1 MSFVFPILLGGLV
14 LVGVPVLL
22 HLIMRQK
29 PKVLRFPA
37 FRFLVQRSKKNL
49 RKLRLRHL
57 LLLALRMLILAV
69 ICFALAAPRLVE
81 SGLNLSTDRPVAA
94 IFLFDTSPS
103 MEYQSSDKASRLDEA
118 RKRGLE
124 MLAELPEGS
133 RVAILDSAEPVASRG
148 EWLESAAR
156 ARTRIG
162 ELKPRPDSAAVTTRL
177 ADAFRMFADLAGRR
191 DDEAVKDLPR
201 LLCVFSDRTRAC
213 WETGRTPALYDS
225 ADQVPPTLPGLQR
238 AGDGIPNLI
247 EELREVRKL
256 LPPRPGEDYPEQALI
271 DALGKLRDAI
281 PSTADD
287 LGNDSL
293 AKSMTLARRPARVLL
308 GLLKK
313 REDKKDDPAAAYRKQ
328 LTRSLEGLLGNLR
341 GYHGLF
347 IDVGVEKPADLAIT
361 DIDFPRNPDGQPRTF
376 FGGDEKILV
385 QARIQATGQDYNS
398 TLSCRVGKK
407 SYQQP
412 VIIKAGERQAVPFEI
427 DAGELKLPPGPHQ
440 LELELKPADLL
451 AFNNV
456 RYATFAVREPR
467 RVLILADDREQ
478 AKYFSQALSALR
490 FTNVVNTGA
499 IKEADLERYQA
510 VYLFEKAKPDAALWK
525 TLADFVA
532 HGGGLG
538 IVPGGKETQAA
549 SYNDEA
555 AAAVMPARLAKII
568 DHGDIRKNRG
578 SIWNLEDETIFQ
590 HPMLKWFRKWKDEGW
605 DVVRSPR
612 YAHAYWETTPLADRG
627 AVLVKYG
634 DDKARPALLE
644 RIAPPDK
651 KRVGKVLLFTTTLS
665 PRTPPWNDYLDS
677 TSSFYVVIAGL
688 ATQYLVGDTDE
699 ASFNFL
705 SGQGSPVV
713 ALPLSPR
720 FPGYT
725 LHGPDIMEPIAVADG
740 QNQVA
745 VKQAAV
751 PGNYA
756 LEGADGDG
764 SGKTVARFSVNIAGG
779 ESDLERVPTAE
790 IDPLLGADSV
800 VPVQRAV
807 NIRAALQGHF
817 SQPIELFPFL
827 MILLLIFLALENLLG
842 NKFYRK
848 EEPAPET
855 SPR

>member
-1 MSFVFPILLGGLV
+1 MSFVFPVLLGGLV

-69 ICFALAAPRLVE
+69 ICLALAAPRLVE

-103 MEYQSSDKASRLDEA
+103 MDYQSSDKASRLDEA
-118 RKRGLE
+118 KKRGLE
-124 MLAELPEGS
+124 MLRELPEGS
-133 RVAILDSAEPVASRG
+133 RIAILDSAEAVASRG

-162 ELKPRPDSAAVTTRL
+162 ELKPRADSAAVTTRL

-191 DDEAVKDLPR
+191 NDETVKDLPR

-213 WETGRTPALYDS
+213 WEASRLPALHDA
-225 ADQVPPTLPGLQR
+225 ADQVPPTLPGVQR
-238 AGDGIPNLI
+238 ASDGIPNLI
-247 EELREVRKL
+247 EELKELRKL

-271 DALGKLRDAI
+271 DSLGKLRDAI
-281 PSTADD
+281 PSTADG
-287 LGNDSL
+287 LGNDAL
-293 AKSMTLARRPARVLL
+293 AKTMTQSRRPARVLL
-308 GLLKK
+308 SLLSK
-313 REDKKDDPAAAYRKQ
+313 RADKDDAAAYRKQ
-328 LTRSLEGLLGNLR
+328 LTKSLERFLGNLR

-376 FGGDEKILV
+376 FGGDEKILI
-385 QARIQATGQDYNS
+385 QARVQATGQDYNS
-398 TLSCRVGKK
+398 TLTCRVGKK
-407 SYQQP
+407 TYQQP
-412 VIIKAGERQAVPFEI
+412 VIVKSGERQAIAFEI
-427 DAGELKLPPGPHQ
+427 DAGELKLAPGPHQ
-440 LELELKPADLL
+440 LEMELKPADLL
-451 AFNNV
+451 GFNNV
-456 RYATFAVREPR
+456 RYATFAVRKPR
-467 RVLILADDREQ
+467 RVLILADERDQ
-478 AKYFSQALSALR
+478 AKQFSQALSALR
-490 FTNVVNTGA
+490 FTNIINTGA
-499 IKEADLERYQA
+499 IKETDLDAYQA

-532 HGGGLG
+532 RGGGLG

-549 SYNDEA
+549 FYNDA
-555 AAAVMPARLAKII
+555 AASAVMPAKLSKII

-578 SIWNLEDETIFQ
+578 SIWNLEEDAIFQ

-612 YAHAYWETTPLADRG
+612 FANVYWETTPFPDRG

-634 DDKARPALLE
+634 DDKSRPALLE
-644 RIAPPDK
+644 RVAPAEK

-688 ATQYLVGDTDE
+688 ATQYLVGDSNE
-699 ASFNFL
+699 ASLNFL
-705 SGQGSPVV
+705 SGQGAPSV

-725 LHGPDIMEPIAVADG
+725 LHGPDVMEPIAVADG

-745 VKQAAV
+745 FRQAAV

-756 LEGADGDG
+756 LEGTDGDG
-764 SGKTVARFSVNIAGG
+764 RGKTVARFSVNIPGG
-779 ESDLERVPTAE
+779 ESELEHVPPVE
-790 IDPLLGADSV
+790 IDALLGGGSII
-800 VPVQRAV
+800 PVQRAV
-807 NIRAALQGHF
+807 NIRAALEGHF

-827 MILLLIFLALENLLG
+827 MVLLLLVLALENLLG

-848 EEPAPET
+848 EEPAPHV
-855 SPR
+855 

>member
-1 MSFVFPILLGGLV
+1 MTFVFPVLLGGLV

-57 LLLALRMLILAV
+57 LLLALRMFILAL
-69 ICFALAAPRLVE
+69 ICLALAAPRLVE

-94 IFLFDTSPS
+94 IFLFDTSAS
-103 MEYQSSDKASRLDEA
+103 MDYQSSDKASRLNEA
-118 RKRGLE
+118 KKRGLE

-133 RVAILDSAEPVASRG
+133 RIAILDSAETVASRG
-148 EWLESAAR
+148 DWLASASR

-162 ELKPRPDSAAVTTRL
+162 ELKPRPDSASVTTRL
-177 ADAFRMFADLAGRR
+177 ADAFRMFADLASRR
-191 DDEAVKDLPR
+191 DEEAVKDLPR

-213 WETGRTPALYDS
+213 WEAGRLPGLHDA

-238 AGDGIPNLI
+238 AGDGIPNLT
-247 EELREVRKL
+247 EQLRELRKQ

-271 DALGKLRDAI
+271 DSLGKLRDAI
-281 PSTADD
+281 PATAED
-287 LGNDSL
+287 LGNETL
-293 AKSMTLARRPARVLL
+293 AKKMTLARRPARTLL
-308 GLLKK
+308 GLLDK
-313 REDKKDDPAAAYRKQ
+313 REDKKDDVAVAYRKA
-328 LTRSLEGLLGNLR
+328 LTESLEGLLGNLR

-347 IDVGVEKPADLAIT
+347 IDVGVDKPADLAIT

-376 FGGDEKILV
+376 FGGDEKILI
-385 QARIQATGQDYNS
+385 QARVQATGQGYNS
-398 TLSCRVGKK
+398 TLTCRIGKK
-407 SYQQP
+407 TYQQP
-412 VIIKAGERQAVPFEI
+412 VVIKAGERQAVPFEI
-427 DAGELKLPPGPHQ
+427 DAGELKLTPGPHQ
-440 LELELKPADLL
+440 LELELKPPDLL
-451 AFNNV
+451 TFNNV

-490 FTNVVNTGA
+490 YTNVVKSGA
-499 IKEADLERYQA
+499 IKQTDLEPYQA
-510 VYLFEKAKPDAALWK
+510 VYLFEMAKPEAALWK

-532 HGGGLG
+532 RGGGLG
-538 IVPGGKETQAA
+538 IIPGGKETQVA
-549 SYNDEA
+549 SYNDA
-555 AAAVMPARLAKII
+555 AASAVMPARLAKII
-568 DHGDIRKNRG
+568 DHGDVRKNRG
-578 SIWNLEDETIFQ
+578 SIWNLEDDTIFQ

-612 YAHAYWETTPLADRG
+612 FAHAYWEAAPFPDRG
-627 AVLVKYG
+627 AALVKYG

-644 RIAPPDK
+644 RLAPADK

-665 PRTPPWNDYLDS
+665 PRSPPWNAYLDS
-677 TSSFYVVIAGL
+677 TSSFYVVLAGL

-699 ASFNFL
+699 ANLNFL
-705 SGQGSPVV
+705 SGQGAPTV

-725 LHGPDIMEPIAVADG
+725 LQGPDILEPVAVADG
-740 QNQVA
+740 QNQLA
-745 VKQAAV
+745 IKQAAV

-756 LEGADGDG
+756 LDGTDG
-764 SGKTVARFSVNIAGG
+764 GGRGKTVARFSVNIPGG
-779 ESDLERVPTAE
+779 ESDLERVPPAE
-790 IDPLLGADSV
+790 IDSLLGTGSV

-807 NIRAALQGHF
+807 NIRDALQGHF
-817 SQPIELFPFL
+817 SQPVELFPFL
-827 MILLLIFLALENLLG
+827 MVLLLLILALENLLG

-848 EEPAPET
+848 EEPAAHV
-855 SPR
+855 